1 MIKKVSNFIKKE
13 TVFCIS
19 LVVAVISMFIIPPSS
34 SYIGYINF
42 SVLALLFCLMSA
54 IEGLK
59 QSGIFSLTASA
70 LLKYAK
76 DLRKL
81 CFILITLCFFSSM
94 LITNDVALIAFVPLT
109 VMLMKDYKKDLLKT
123 VALETVSANLGSML
137 TPLGNPQNLFIYEKS
152 GMKPVEFLLTML
164 PVAIIS
170 FVMLSVSTLIVSKKP
185 IEKPN
190 TDIEFDR
197 KGSIICGILFLMCIL
212 TVLHVIPYAICTAV
226 IIVSLLIYR
235 KKILMKV
242 DYMLLLTFVCFFI
255 FSGNLSAMPQI
266 QQFFSDIL
274 KEHTLEASLLCSQ
287 VISNVP
293 ATVLLYPFCTDIK
306 ALLYGVDIGGL
317 GTPVASLASLISYRI
332 YITSEGAKGGKY
344 LAVFMLICV
353 IFLAVLYPSAKFIL

>member
-1 MIKKVSNFIKKE
+1 MIEKLGKFIKKE
-13 TVFCIS
+13 IVFCIS
-19 LVVAVISMFIIPPSS
+19 FIVAVISMFIIPPSKD
-34 SYIGYINF
+34 YISYINF

-81 CFILITLCFFSSM
+81 CFILVTLCFFSSM
-94 LITNDVALIAFVPLT
+94 FITNDVALIAFVPLT
-109 VMLMKDYKKDLLKT
+109 VMLMKDYGKDLLKT

-152 GMKPVEFLLTML
+152 GMNPIEFVLTML
-164 PVAIIS
+164 PIAGVS
-170 FVMLSVSTLIVSKKP
+170 FVMLSISTLIVSKKP
-185 IEKPN
+185 IEKPTN
-190 TDIEFDR
+190 NIEFDK

-212 TVLHVIPYAICTAV
+212 TVFHIIPYAICTAI

-235 KKILMKV
+235 KEILMKV

-332 YITSEGAKGGKY
+332 YITAKNAQGGKY
-344 LAVFMLICV
+344 LAVFMLICI
-353 IFLAVLYPSAKFIL
+353 IFLAVLYPFARFIL